1 MLRSATRELR
11 RGWHLSRNVTT
22 QTKYASRLKSA
33 QARRYVSSVDAL
45 EAAIVNGRRAD
56 DYQKRPKKVLP
67 KRLYDPKNVFKF
79 SDFNEDNGHGRIERR
94 LRMLKG
100 WVEQSPAVLLRKYL
114 ALEQP
119 SRETLLEIAAIRTV
133 RLPVVVI
140 QMHLRHQ
147 VEADPENNRDLAQAL
162 PNKSEWEAL
171 MKTLEYSGNTEERLN
186 EYMSILFAKTD
197 EDRCRLF
204 LADMSPKPVF
214 MLNYLLRLGS
224 SISKISTLDHLLEY
238 VQERLRATTE
248 KARKMSWGRGRASS
262 EMERFTTED
271 FMIIMERLA
280 FHCRRIEA
288 RRLIVLADIMA
299 EFIFN
304 YKIGSAE
311 QTYWMRCKYFN
322 AGLTAIAR
330 NSGSGPQHSSV
341 PYAYVWE
348 AQRTLLRMS
357 GSLPEALLVD
367 RNAFRAIRTV
377 LSGMPKNRDEI
388 HNATRYSKSWPPYLR
403 PADGM
408 DEAMEAEE
416 SWSRVVRAGMMMQE
430 AGFSKQETDS
440 ALDTLLGLTPSGT
453 PAIQQQV
460 KVDPKQDL
468 SAWQASIIAT
478 RNAHEAWKQFCQP
491 PKAGMA
497 PGLPEYAAM
506 FRRSFARDADPEKG
520 TLPGDN
526 SLSHPTNEDMNL
538 TELEKLRQQPP
549 TPQELYEMMK
559 CEGLLPDEHI
569 LHILVANAQT
579 LQEAHR
585 YLRDG
590 STEHQNYAH
599 LLVPDPT
606 ADMLKAIPL
615 PLFSAYVDMLSKTVH
630 PKGSNLIRA
639 IRLAELRVGRRN
651 QNWLPH
657 VWAPIMKNVGQHH
670 YGLKLTLE
678 AQLRL
683 IIHLVDRIDAVQ
695 GMTLFL
701 FNRFVRT
708 LRKILRRELQV
719 LASAVE
725 ANNTN
730 FNLLGALYCRN
741 AEEDGANTVMD
752 TETRSN
758 SALHLF
764 RVLISRMKGFYHALV
779 AEEQERQ
786 RPEAEQTTDLS
797 FVDIMRSRR
806 DPVLAPFAHDLMQ
819 SLAFAGE
826 YNEMA
831 QLTMWL
837 MMEWGPLQSQ
847 EDEMINMEVLPHDV
861 DMLETLC
868 AYRAFAEPMLTDEVR
883 NHVRDVRFQI
893 GIWQWPGDQM
903 VQSYIQAN
911 AVHGHEEL
919 TRVLKWARIREH
931 NRQNHLLT
939 NVDDLDLDAI
949 ENKHETAEHQFSTH
963 EESRKRTAL
972 RSGEQGSL
980 LET

>member
-22 QTKYASRLKSA
+22 QTKYASRLNSA

-224 SISKISTLDHLLEY
+224 SISEISTLDHLLEY

-248 KARKMSWGRGRASS
+248 KARQMSWGRGRASS

-408 DEAMEAEE
+408 DEAMEA
-416 SWSRVVRAGMMMQE
+416 
-430 AGFSKQETDS
+430 
-440 ALDTLLGLTPSGT
+440 
-453 PAIQQQV
+453 
-460 KVDPKQDL
+460 DPKQDL

-590 STEHQNYAH
+590 STEHHNYAH

-741 AEEDGANTVMD
+741 AEEDGANTEMD

-837 MMEWGPLQSQ
+837 MVEWGPLQSQ

>member
-22 QTKYASRLKSA
+22 QTKYDSRLNSA

-79 SDFNEDNGHGRIERR
+79 SDFNEENGHGRIERR

-119 SRETLLEIAAIRTV
+119 SREKLLEIAAIRTV

-147 VEADPENNRDLAQAL
+147 VEADPENNRDLSQAL

-408 DEAMEAEE
+408 DEAMEA
-416 SWSRVVRAGMMMQE
+416 
-430 AGFSKQETDS
+430 
-440 ALDTLLGLTPSGT
+440 
-453 PAIQQQV
+453 
-460 KVDPKQDL
+460 DPKQDL

-741 AEEDGANTVMD
+741 AEEDGANTEMD

-963 EESRKRTAL
+963 EESRRRTAL

>member
-11 RGWHLSRNVTT
+11 RGWHLSQNVTT
-22 QTKYASRLKSA
+22 QTKSASHLNPA

-45 EAAIVNGRRAD
+45 ETAIVNGRRVD
-56 DYQKRPKKVLP
+56 DYQKRRKKVLP
-67 KRLYDPKNVFKF
+67 KRLYDPDNALKF
-79 SDFNEDNGHGRIERR
+79 SDFNQDNGRGRIERR

-100 WVEQSPAVLLRKYL
+100 WVEQSPTVLLRKYL

-119 SRETLLEIAAIRTV
+119 SQETLLEIAAIRTV

-140 QMHLRHQ
+140 QMHLRHR

-171 MKTLEYSGNTEERLN
+171 IKTLEYSGNTKERLN

-197 EDRCRLF
+197 EERCRLF

-224 SISKISTLDHLLEY
+224 GINKISTLDHLLEY

-262 EMERFTTED
+262 QMERFTTED

-304 YKIGSAE
+304 CEIGSAE

-440 ALDTLLGLTPSGT
+440 ALDILLGLTPSGT

-460 KVDPKQDL
+460 KVDPEQDL

-559 CEGLLPDEHI
+559 CDGLLPDEHI
-569 LHILVANAQT
+569 LHILVANAQS

-590 STEHQNYAH
+590 STQHHNYAL
-599 LLVPDPT
+599 LLVPEPT

-730 FNLLGALYCRN
+730 FNLLGALYCKS
-741 AEEDGANTVMD
+741 AEEDGANIEID
-752 TETRSN
+752 TETRSS

-786 RPEAEQTTDLS
+786 RPEAEETTDLS
-797 FVDIMRSRR
+797 FVDMMRSRR
-806 DPVLAPFAHDLMQ
+806 DPVLAPSAHDLMQ

-831 QLTMWL
+831 QLTIWL
-837 MMEWGPLQSQ
+837 MTEWGPLQSQ
-847 EDEMINMEVLPHDV
+847 EDEVINMEELPHDV

-883 NHVRDVRFQI
+883 NRVRDVRFHI
-893 GIWQWPGDQM
+893 GIWQWPGEQM
-903 VQSYIQAN
+903 VRSYIQAN

-919 TRVLKWARIREH
+919 SRILKWSRIREH

-939 NVDDLDLDAI
+939 NVEDLDLEAI
-949 ENKHETAEHQFSTH
+949 ENKHETAEHQFSTD
-963 EESRKRTAL
+963 EEFRKRTAL

-980 LET
+980 LGT